1 MRPRVNKRRKL
12 IDKILGRRTG
22 SPSRDNRKS
31 IGAAVQIRARHDVG
45 EVHQTTA
52 VDSRVQKAEQTL
64 AFRDQIV
71 IQQRV
76 DGCHDLYIGGQLG
89 DKREKRGRK
98 EETHGRRAAFTAQ
111 VILVTVEKTRDFDHS
126 GNIWDAATPRAA

>member
-22 SPSRDNRKS
+22 SPSRDGRKS

-45 EVHQTTA
+45 EVHETTA
-52 VDSRVQKAEQTL
+52 VDSGFEKAERTL

-71 IQQRV
+71 IKQR
-76 DGCHDLYIGGQLG
+76 DNGCHDLYIGGQPS
-89 DKREKRGRK
+89 DKREKRRDA
-98 EETHGRRAAFTAQ
+98 RASSSFYCP
-111 VILVTVEKTRDFDHS
+111 S
-126 GNIWDAATPRAA
+126 NPRYC